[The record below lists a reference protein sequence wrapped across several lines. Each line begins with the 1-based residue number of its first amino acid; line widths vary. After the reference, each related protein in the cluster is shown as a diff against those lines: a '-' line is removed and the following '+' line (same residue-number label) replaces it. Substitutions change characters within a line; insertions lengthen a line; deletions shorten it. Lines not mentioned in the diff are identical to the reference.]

1 MRAAQEARA
10 IDDVGNAPL
19 DRRDQAAVVVW
30 IVLKVCVLDDNDVSV
45 RLHKT
50 AAERRA
56 LAEVALLAKYS
67 DVVRANGFLKVRE
80 QDTLSSA
87 PGALTNLLKE
97 LASPVSGPVVHDDNF
112 HLQVLRL
119 NSPEEFLNGG
129 SFVEDGNDDRD
140 LHFRCGRLPDDE
152 CNSTQDKPYTGPLSQ
167 RDRFTQVSR
176 SE

>member
-45 RLHKT
+45 RFHKT
-50 AAERRA
+50 TAERRA
-56 LAEVALLAKYS
+56 LAEVALLEKYS
-67 DVVRANGFLKVRE
+67 DVVRANGFLEVRE

-97 LASPVSGPVVHDDNF
+97 LASPIS
-112 HLQVLRL
+112 
-119 NSPEEFLNGG
+119 
-129 SFVEDGNDDRD
+129 
-140 LHFRCGRLPDDE
+140 
-152 CNSTQDKPYTGPLSQ
+152 
-167 RDRFTQVSR
+167 
-176 SE
+176 